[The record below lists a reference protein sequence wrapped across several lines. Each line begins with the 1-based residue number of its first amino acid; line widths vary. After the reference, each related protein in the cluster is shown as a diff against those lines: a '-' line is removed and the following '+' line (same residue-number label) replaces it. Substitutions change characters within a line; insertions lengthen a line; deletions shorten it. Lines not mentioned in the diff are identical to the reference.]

1 MKGRREEWKKKEIEV
16 IGEKG
21 KEIRIMK
28 KKFYLG
34 VWEEMGIKED
44 KMEEMFKRKGFLG
57 IWYMMRNLKKRKWKI
72 SIWGFRW
79 KGWKKNE

>member
-34 VWEEMGIKED
+34 V
-44 KMEEMFKRKGFLG
+44 
-57 IWYMMRNLKKRKWKI
+57 
-72 SIWGFRW
+72 
-79 KGWKKNE
+79 